1 MDINRSPE
9 ADFKM
14 GDKRYGVFAHDWRA
28 VPVAAWLELLGQREL
43 NTNLKPEDLEA
54 ARPAPLVVLSE
65 PEFKDSVR
73 DALRDFT
80 RLSALQH
87 SPLLRSRLLREHAE
101 ASATALQRLL
111 QEAANQLKANPKDEK
126 TYRAVLRTYL
136 EPAATQELA
145 AELLDLPFSTYRRH
159 LTSGVEK
166 IIDSLW
172 QREVH
177 GA

>member
-1 MDINRSPE
+1 
-9 ADFKM
+9 
-14 GDKRYGVFAHDWRA
+14 
-28 VPVAAWLELLGQREL
+28 
-43 NTNLKPEDLEA
+43 
-54 ARPAPLVVLSE
+54 LVVLSE

-80 RLSALQH
+80 RPSSLQH
-87 SPLLRSRLLREHAE
+87 SPLLRSRLLRERASE
-101 ASATALQRLL
+101 ASATALQKLL

-126 TYRAVLRTYL
+126 SYRAVLRTYL

-166 IIDSLW
+166 IIDILW
-172 QREVH
+172 QREVY